1 MTGRPD
7 KRAGKVALCLSL
19 RKEMPKTI
27 VHRGIRIV
35 TLAEGETIL
44 AHCRADDIVLM
55 GGEAGWWVYFVGDDG
70 EISGYEAPFEN
81 YDKALW
87 TAKAA
92 AEFAAE

>member
-1 MTGRPD
+1 
-7 KRAGKVALCLSL
+7 
-19 RKEMPKTI
+19 MPTTI

-35 TLAEGETIL
+35 ILEQGDVIL
-44 AHCRADDIVLM
+44 AHCRADDIALV
-55 GGEAGWWVYFVGDDG
+55 GDEAGWWIYFIGDDD
-70 EISGYEAPFEN
+70 EISGYEAPFES